1 MHLMTK
7 GVGPTLI
14 HMPPKTSQAKL
25 DYIQRWR
32 NKNREK
38 VREQTRKSVRQNY
51 YEKKRPWLL
60 VQREFFNIM
69 ITDYIPETRGRK
81 KTNTKPKRLV
91 IVPSFT

>member
-1 MHLMTK
+1 MTK
-7 GVGPTLI
+7 GVAPTLI

-38 VREQTRKSVRQNY
+38 VREQARKSVRRNY
-51 YEKKRPWLL
+51 YEKKRPWIL

-69 ITDYIPETRGRK
+69 IADYIPETRGRK

>member
-1 MHLMTK
+1 
-7 GVGPTLI
+7 
-14 HMPPKTSQAKL
+14 MPPKTSQAKL

-38 VREQTRKSVRQNY
+38 VREQTRKYAKRNY
-51 YEKKRPWLL
+51 DKRREWLL

-81 KTNTKPKRLV
+81 KNNTKPKRLV
-91 IVPSFT
+91 IVPSFTI